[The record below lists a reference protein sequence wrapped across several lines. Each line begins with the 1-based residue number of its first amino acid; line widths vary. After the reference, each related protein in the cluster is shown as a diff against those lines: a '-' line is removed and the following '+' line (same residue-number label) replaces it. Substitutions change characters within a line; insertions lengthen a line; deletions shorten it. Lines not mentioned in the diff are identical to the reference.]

1 MCSISYPKRYPKS
14 SPRGCK
20 IESKTSFEKTCR
32 LGCDYEPKLVPT
44 WLQLGPMLVPKIDQ
58 NRSLRPGPHPKRL
71 WKSTWPQLGPDLAP
85 TWTQLSSMLA
95 PKMVP
100 LRPGH
105 AALVEHGVSSSPKG
119 STGSPSLPAT
129 APHWVKG
136 AGGRGR
142 SP

>member
-1 MCSISYPKRYPKS
+1 MCTISFPKRCLKS
-14 SPRGCK
+14 SSRGCK

-32 LGCDYEPKLVPT
+32 LGCDYEAKLAPT
-44 WLQLGPMLVPKIDQ
+44 WLQLGPMLAPKIDQ

-105 AALVEHGVSSSPKG
+105 AALVEHLVSFSSYNTCLPKR
-119 STGSPSLPAT
+119 PP
-129 APHWVKG
+129 PWVMG